1 MSERSSTA
9 AAELAVTADHVER
22 YRERIAALAP
32 PLADGNND
40 DAIAAIF
47 EAERALR
54 TAHRQLDRAARL
66 LAT

>member
-1 MSERSSTA
+1 MSTSA
-9 AAELAVTADHVER
+9 AAELAVTAEHVER
-22 YRERIAALAP
+22 YRERVAAIAR
-32 PLADGNND
+32 PLAGGNND

-66 LAT
+66 LET